1 MPAHLDHLKAKGAPE
16 WTTLTD
22 HLDHVIAAIM
32 KAAHAFG
39 MDTESARLGA
49 VLHDIGKAHP
59 TFQVRLT
66 KAYQHSAMDEP
77 FRHELASMLFLPLFD
92 KTLWPVLIEMVA
104 GHHKSVRNDI
114 KGRGIV
120 DLAERFGERAF
131 HLHAGAWQ
139 AGKNTGLAQKELAQH
154 EAAWAD
160 WSAGALAVLA
170 HYNVPTQ
177 PIAFSEAQEAFDTV
191 LTYCTQVPDGFS
203 EWRGLLMAGDH
214 FASALVHK
222 TTTQTP
228 QLFRVPNLTHYFRRT
243 DNPLYPLSGISAESD
258 RPHTLVTACTGAGK
272 TDFLLRRCQGR
283 VFYTLPFQ
291 ASINSMY
298 SRIRED
304 ILPDNPGLDE
314 QIRVLHAASR
324 LVIDKTKVEERTLQ
338 GHIGSAVK
346 VLTPHQLAAIVF
358 GTPGYEATLMDVRG
372 CDVILD
378 EIHTYTQVTRSIV
391 LKIVEMLAAM
401 GCRVHIGTATMP
413 SVLTGRIR
421 QMLGTSNLYEVS
433 LTNEQLDQ
441 FDRHTVHKLNSYD
454 EAADIIKKAVTDVQK
469 VLVVANRVEVAQQ
482 RYTQLRATYPD
493 VPILLIHSRFK
504 RGSRGDLERR
514 LTGKRLDKATGE
526 LIREFNT
533 AKGGCIVV
541 STQVVEVS
549 LDISFDLM
557 ITDTA
562 PLDALIQ
569 RFGRVNRKRDE
580 TTIGKLKP
588 VYVVA
593 PPETTGEAKP
603 YELPVLEASYAALP
617 DGDVLHE
624 RDVQQL
630 IDHVFPTVDSI
641 EIDKEAIYKNGQWD
655 IEKLVHRP
663 KSVLFEKLEI
673 DSAICITQAD
683 QADYERMGYEER
695 MALEIPVRYH
705 AVAHTGLDQSAIGN
719 RPFVV
724 PNRAYD
730 PELGL
735 QREFLSPTFYSAAN
749 RII

>member
-1 MPAHLDHLKAKGAPE
+1 M
-16 WTTLTD
+16 
-22 HLDHVIAAIM
+22 
-32 KAAHAFG
+32 
-39 MDTESARLGA
+39 
-49 VLHDIGKAHP
+49 
-59 TFQVRLT
+59 
-66 KAYQHSAMDEP
+66 
-77 FRHELASMLFLPLFD
+77 
-92 KTLWPVLIEMVA
+92 
-104 GHHKSVRNDI
+104 
-114 KGRGIV
+114 
-120 DLAERFGERAF
+120 
-131 HLHAGAWQ
+131 
-139 AGKNTGLAQKELAQH
+139 
-154 EAAWAD
+154 
-160 WSAGALAVLA
+160 
-170 HYNVPTQ
+170 
-177 PIAFSEAQEAFDTV
+177 
-191 LTYCTQVPDGFS
+191 
-203 EWRGLLMAGDH
+203 
-214 FASALVHK
+214 
-222 TTTQTP
+222 
-228 QLFRVPNLTHYFRRT
+228 
-243 DNPLYPLSGISAESD
+243 
-258 RPHTLVTACTGAGK
+258 
-272 TDFLLRRCQGR
+272 
-283 VFYTLPFQ
+283 
-291 ASINSMY
+291 
-298 SRIRED
+298 
-304 ILPDNPGLDE
+304 
-314 QIRVLHAASR
+314 
-324 LVIDKTKVEERTLQ
+324 
-338 GHIGSAVK
+338 
-346 VLTPHQLAAIVF
+346 
-358 GTPGYEATLMDVRG
+358 
-372 CDVILD
+372 
-378 EIHTYTQVTRSIV
+378 
-391 LKIVEMLAAM
+391 
-401 GCRVHIGTATMP
+401 
-413 SVLTGRIR
+413 
-421 QMLGTSNLYEVS
+421 
-433 LTNEQLDQ
+433 
-441 FDRHTVHKLNSYD
+441 HKLNSYD
-454 EAADIIKKAVTDVQK
+454 EAADIIKKAVADVQK